1 MGQIGGELAAAPSRG
16 PLGQEFEA
24 VKRSSRR
31 PVPPHPDTVANGGEV
46 AGESQCGMFRHA
58 LIIRVTRI
66 RRQAK
71 RGLAPAIHRRCPV
84 SFTTRAPW
92 RRMILDPLL
101 GAHVLCFEL
110 SDECSETR

>member
-1 MGQIGGELAAAPSRG
+1 MLADAPCRA
-16 PLGQEFEA
+16 PLGAYLKA
-24 VKRSSRR
+24 VKCSSRK
-31 PVPPHPDTVANGGEV
+31 PVPPHPDKVSEAAKVLGE
-46 AGESQCGMFRHA
+46 AICGVFRHA
-58 LIIRVTRI
+58 LIIHVTRI
-66 RRQAK
+66 KPQAK

>member
-1 MGQIGGELAAAPSRG
+1 VLADAPRRSA
-16 PLGQEFEA
+16 LGRYLEA
-24 VKRSSRR
+24 VKGSSRG
-31 PVPPHPDTVANGGEV
+31 PVPPHPNTVANGGEV
-46 AGESQCGMFRHA
+46 AGRRCAARFDIVPSLYGAREIG
-58 LIIRVTRI
+58 
-66 RRQAK
+66 RQAK

>member
-1 MGQIGGELAAAPSRG
+1 MTIAHGFGFPRDLDLDSPAETFA
-16 PLGQEFEA
+16 
-24 VKRSSRR
+24 
-31 PVPPHPDTVANGGEV
+31 
-46 AGESQCGMFRHA
+46 
-58 LIIRVTRI
+58 